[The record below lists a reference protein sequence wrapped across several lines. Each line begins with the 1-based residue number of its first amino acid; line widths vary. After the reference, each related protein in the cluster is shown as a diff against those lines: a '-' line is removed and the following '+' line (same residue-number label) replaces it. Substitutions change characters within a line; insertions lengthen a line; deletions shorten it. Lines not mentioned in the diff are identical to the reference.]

1 MQVVSLCDLTM
12 GCRRF
17 LGGFVASLW
26 VIAAVLSGF
35 GEGSISVAANAQEST
50 EQAPSMP
57 PLLGSGSVGQMIRI
71 DSVVI
76 PGSEVEVAPIDDG
89 TDVVIRIRKVWPHGT
104 DQRYD
109 LEVQGRV
116 AGVHDLAK
124 YFRRTD
130 GSALEVT
137 GLPFEVTDLI
147 TEGPVEP
154 HAPPQV
160 KLGPIGGYGRWATAM
175 ATLWLI
181 AGVSLIIWV
190 FRRPRQVTDSSHARR
205 TLAEQLQEAMQRVLA
220 GSAERKD
227 WARVE
232 SLLLAHWRKRLGLE
246 GVSSAEAL
254 QRLRRDPQAG
264 EVLRQLDEAL
274 HAPEPKTSIDWSA
287 LLELYRDT
295 AGVTAERLAAEER
308 TR

>member
-1 MQVVSLCDLTM
+1 MQLVSFCDPTKWS
-12 GCRRF
+12 RRV
-17 LGGFVASLW
+17 LSGFVASLW
-26 VIAAVLSGF
+26 VIGWVLSGC
-35 GEGSISVAANAQEST
+35 GEASAFAAAKAQET
-50 EQAPSMP
+50 PEQAPSAVQT
-57 PLLGSGSVGQMIRI
+57 LGSGSVGQMIRI

-76 PGSEVEVAPIDDG
+76 PGSEVEVTPIDDG

-104 DQRYD
+104 DHRYD

-124 YFRRTD
+124 YFRRKD
-130 GSALEVT
+130 GAALEVT
-137 GLPFEVTDLI
+137 GLPFEVKDLI
-147 TEGPVEP
+147 TEGAVEP
-154 HAPPQV
+154 HAPPQA
-160 KLGPIGGYGRWATAM
+160 KLGPIGGYGRWATTIA
-175 ATLWLI
+175 ALWVI
-181 AGVSLIIWV
+181 AGIGLIVWV
-190 FRRPRQVTDSSHARR
+190 FRRPRQATDSSHARR
-205 TLAEQLQEAMQRVLA
+205 TLAEQLQDAMQRVVA

-264 EVLRQLDEAL
+264 EVLRKLDEAL

-287 LLELYRDT
+287 LLEPYRDT
-295 AGVTAERLAAEER
+295 AGVSAERLAAEER